1 LALLG
6 SDVAPAEGTVN
17 WLKQELARV
26 EATYPGQLHEARQR
40 RAEASRVILERKKGL
55 LAFYDNIKREIDRE
69 IISFGADLQDYA
81 ITIDAG
87 LRIEP
92 VFHDDFFNFISQSA
106 RGSFHGTEDG
116 KTRLKEIAQRVNDWK
131 DESAVFGALDEII
144 QALDADQRPG
154 VTKESK
160 PRDID
165 SQLKRNM
172 EPVAFY
178 DYLFGLSYLQAKY
191 DLKVDG
197 KDLSA
202 LSAGERGGLLLIFY
216 LMLDKRD
223 IPLVIDQPED
233 NLDNK
238 TVYEILVKFLKRAKQ
253 RRQIIIATHN
263 PNLAVVA
270 DAEQIIRVFIDKKN
284 HNDFSFASGAI
295 EDSNINTMV
304 VDILEGTYPAFDN
317 RRLKYRRR

>member
-1 LALLG
+1 LTLVG
-6 SDVAPAEGTVN
+6 TEENPAEGTVN
-17 WLKQELARV
+17 WLNREILRV
-26 EATYPGQLHEARQR
+26 DTVYPQLLQEARQQR
-40 RAEASRVILERKKGL
+40 IDASRVILDKKKAL
-55 LAFYDNIKREIDRE
+55 LSFYNNIKRAIDAEIA
-69 IISFGADLQDYA
+69 SFGSDLQDYA

-87 LRIEP
+87 LRMAPALLDE
-92 VFHDDFFNFISQSA
+92 FFGFVSQSA

-116 KTRLKEIAQRVNDWK
+116 KTRLKDIVQRVSDWQ
-131 DESAVFGALDEII
+131 DDTAVFGALEQLV
-144 QALDADQRPG
+144 QALDEDQRSDG
-154 VTKESK
+154 ATDSRR
-160 PRDID
+160 RDID
-165 SQLKRNM
+165 SQLKKGKD
-172 EPVAFY
+172 PVAFY

-216 LMLDKRD
+216 LMLDTRD

-238 TVYEILVKFLKRAKQ
+238 SVYEILVKFLKRAKQ

-270 DAEQIIRVFIDKKN
+270 DAEQIIRVSINKKN
-284 HNDFSFASGAI
+284 QNDFSFVAGAI
-295 EDSNINTMV
+295 EDANVNKLV